1 MTKISRM
8 ARATTL
14 GLAGICGS
22 LMSFSGVLNAAE
34 FFDGRLNGRIY
45 LMEGYQAIQADDG
58 AFADANTNM
67 STGFQRLR
75 YNLEVS
81 AKINDYV
88 TAYFDL
94 AEEPNDFGT
103 DDQFEISQD
112 LGYID
117 VDLAGII
124 QNTPDHE
131 DTWIFRAGN
140 IVSTV
145 FQYRGFSDGAAVQGN
160 PLIGNSVIDLVTAE
174 SGIQTLWS
182 TPISHSFIKR
192 VNADIAI
199 SIPTF
204 FEDFNDERG
213 YNIYSRASFNTH
225 NGLDLGIGFFVSDL
239 GDQVGIRPFTEVQ
252 TAGLIQGDG
261 DNYNFQASGAG
272 SRDTH
277 AGLLPGLDATI
288 FQINAQYRLSPNTLF
303 RGWAG
308 MAKDDYSFVDAQG
321 NQTVAS
327 QSVDYAQI
335 ESKMR
340 FFAVEASHYLVP
352 ESFYVAS
359 RYSQVTNDTDGVS
372 GDKDMSR
379 FQFGIGW
386 WLVKNTLF
394 KAEYV
399 SQSEGEFS
407 PGQIGSDWDGFTAEL
422 SVVFN

>member
-1 MTKISRM
+1 
-8 ARATTL
+8 
-14 GLAGICGS
+14 
-22 LMSFSGVLNAAE
+22 
-34 FFDGRLNGRIY
+34 
-45 LMEGYQAIQADDG
+45 
-58 AFADANTNM
+58 
-67 STGFQRLR
+67 
-75 YNLEVS
+75 
-81 AKINDYV
+81 
-88 TAYFDL
+88 
-94 AEEPNDFGT
+94 
-103 DDQFEISQD
+103 
-112 LGYID
+112 
-117 VDLAGII
+117 
-124 QNTPDHE
+124 
-131 DTWIFRAGN
+131 
-140 IVSTV
+140 
-145 FQYRGFSDGAAVQGN
+145 
-160 PLIGNSVIDLVTAE
+160 
-174 SGIQTLWS
+174 
-182 TPISHSFIKR
+182 
-192 VNADIAI
+192 
-199 SIPTF
+199 
-204 FEDFNDERG
+204 
-213 YNIYSRASFNTH
+213 
-225 NGLDLGIGFFVSDL
+225 VSDL